1 MKPALWILAAMG
13 LWLNGCVSPGERL
26 EPSVVNRIVEGKTLR
41 IEVEH
46 LLGRPDETW
55 TGSDRE
61 TVVGYSFY
69 RFLPRPDSGGNS
81 DIVGSY
87 WQRSVS
93 FLYDSDEVVIKK
105 TFYETE
111 RPIYSAQRRVWI
123 GRALTSSD
131 LESVQAGQ
139 TSFADLMRRWGRP
152 SVKGLNLRGV
162 LIYTW
167 DYARAK
173 DTSGLNTKGQA
184 IHVYF
189 DNDGKVIDYRIE
201 GELPVPAREL

>member
-1 MKPALWILAAMG
+1 MG

-46 LLGRPDETW
+46 LLGRPDHTW
-55 TGSDRE
+55 TGSERE

-111 RPIYSAQRRVWI
+111 RPIYSAHRRVWI

-139 TSFADLMRRWGRP
+139 TNFTDLMRRWGRP
-152 SVKGLNLRGV
+152 ATKGLTLKGQFV
-162 LIYTW
+162 YTW
-167 DYARAK
+167 HHARVK
-173 DTSGLNTKGQA
+173 DTTGLNEKGQSV
-184 IHVYF
+184 HVYF